1 MDKIVDELAV
11 PVFKYKDEKLSL
23 TEIVRHKKVVAVT
36 IKYNDR
42 QKKEISK
49 RIEAH
54 SNIQLCNT
62 ETEIII
68 IRIREKSVFTEIE
81 SDYSENSIHLNYVG
95 FLPNPYQI
103 NLPIKGLIGVEWQ

>member
-11 PVFKYKDEKLSL
+11 PVFKCKDEKLSL

-36 IKYNDR
+36 IKYQN
-42 QKKEISK
+42 QNKEEIIK
-49 RIEAH
+49 RIEAR
-54 SNIQLCNT
+54 SDIQLCNT

-81 SDYSENSIHLNYVG
+81 SDYSENSIHIKYVS
-95 FLPNPYQI
+95 FLPNPYQF
-103 NLPIKGLIGVEWQ
+103 NLPIERLVGVEWI